1 MVRFEVHEIYEYRVA
16 GVSDSWR
23 DMIEVGWGLGR
34 LGATARAGPSQGAR
48 GYTRPRSE
56 LFIYYVQ
63 YVFFLASTYRLSL
76 YRATT
81 AVS

>member
-34 LGATARAGPSQGAR
+34 LGATARAGPSR
-48 GYTRPRSE
+48 G
-56 LFIYYVQ
+56 
-63 YVFFLASTYRLSL
+63 
-76 YRATT
+76 
-81 AVS
+81 